1 MAQQTDRI
9 EKQVLLR
16 APLERVWRAVSDA
29 TQFGNWFGVDF
40 DGAFVPGTRITGRIA
55 PTKVDAEVARLQ
67 EPHKGKAFEF
77 FIERIEPM
85 RVMSMRW
92 HPFAIDPK
100 VDYSDEPTTL
110 IVFQLEKAQEG
121 TLLTITESGFD
132 RIPLARRAQAFAAN
146 EGGWEAQT
154 KLLQKYLAQ
163 MPADVS

>member
-16 APLERVWRAVSDA
+16 APLDRVWRAVSDA
-29 TQFGNWFGVDF
+29 KQFGTWFGVDF
-40 DGAFVPGTRITGRIA
+40 DGAFVPGTRITGRIT
-55 PTKVDAEVARLQ
+55 PTKVDAEIAKLQ

-85 RVMSMRW
+85 HVMSMRW

-110 IVFQLEKAQEG
+110 IVFQLEKAPDG
-121 TLLTITESGFD
+121 TLLRITESGFD

-146 EGGWEAQT
+146 ERGCEAQT
-154 KLLQKYLAQ
+154 NLLQKYLAQ

>member
-9 EKQVLLR
+9 EKQVLLH

-29 TQFGNWFGVDF
+29 KQFGTWFGVAF
-40 DGAFVPGTRITGRIA
+40 DGAFVPGTRLTGRIT
-55 PTKVDAEVARLQ
+55 PTQVDPEIAKLQ
-67 EPHKGKAFEF
+67 EPHTGKAFEL

-85 RVMSMRW
+85 HVLSMRW
-92 HPFAIDPK
+92 HPYAVDPK
-100 VDYSDEPTTL
+100 VDYSNEPTTL

-132 RIPLARRAQAFAAN
+132 RIPLARRAEAFAAN

-154 KLLQKYLAQ
+154 QLIQKYLAQ
-163 MPADVS
+163 MPDGAP